1 MPIQLRPVRVGFVVD
16 KFALGDV
23 FIRVLKISS
32 VSIIPPLLH
41 TLLRHVAFSRNPNGR
56 SLITVEKATHFAN
69 RGARD
74 RKVPSLSSSLK
85 GQGPQMTTG
94 CANSMRFSIKAAPFL
109 FHRYLK
115 TSSGLYFSSRLA
127 SARAS
132 FPEIKMLGWADLK
145 STVFLEQW
153 VLFLEE

>member
-41 TLLRHVAFSRNPNGR
+41 THLRHVAFSRNPNGR

-132 FPEIKMLGWADLK
+132 FPEIKMLG
-145 STVFLEQW
+145 
-153 VLFLEE
+153 